1 MNIDKLKSIIEKK
14 VKQTGVTHQH
24 VYDMYFFERFLYRL
38 SLSEYRNNFIFKGGF
53 LLENI
58 MGIDVRTTMDID
70 LKIEK
75 IELERDKLIEIF
87 VNISNINGN
96 DDIIYEVV
104 KITNILAGQKY
115 DGFSVHMEAKLKN
128 VKKRFCIDVA
138 TGDIITP
145 NAQKYTYVSK
155 IDESKFQIY
164 SYNKETIIAE
174 KFETLIAKG
183 LDNSRSKDLYDI
195 YILMNSDINTRYLK
209 AALINTFINR
219 KNKYEKK
226 YIQERIKLIVKSDNI
241 KNLFERYVLSH
252 SFARNVKFCDVEKAI
267 YKIEDH
273 ITNIEKVQI
282 NEYNVK
288 LHIVRHGQDDINK
301 VGGWS
306 SNHLTEEGIREIEA
320 LTNFVDDDYDLFI
333 SSDLNRAKE
342 SSLILNEKLKMNIIY
357 DDQFRE
363 TNNGDLKD
371 LTKEE
376 FNKKYPGLYYSSLQ
390 MDECYP
396 NGESPIEFYN
406 RIKKAFI
413 KLIETNKNKKIILVT
428 HGGVITVINC
438 LINGLPYSNLLKIV
452 PKTGTITKIK

>member
-1 MNIDKLKSIIEKK
+1 MGLGKIKSAVEKLSKNSAAQ
-14 VKQTGVTHQH
+14 VQTIW
-24 VYDMYFFERFLYRL
+24 DMYFFEHFLFRVAKSKYHK
-38 SLSEYRNNFIFKGGF
+38 NFVFKGGF
-53 LLENI
+53 LLES
-58 MGIDVRTTMDID
+58 MLGVQSRSTMDID
-70 LKIEK
+70 LKAEK
-75 IELERDKLIEIF
+75 INLVNDELEKIFKEIASI
-87 VNISNINGN
+87 NI
-96 DDIIYEVV
+96 DDEVV
-104 KITNILAGQKY
+104 YEIDKITDIAQEKKYGGKSIRILSKYYNIKKT
-115 DGFSVHMEAKLKN
+115 FS
-128 VKKRFCIDVA
+128 IDVA
-138 TGDIITP
+138 SGDIVTP
-145 NAQKYTYVSK
+145 FPSLHRYKSK
-155 IDESKFQIY
+155 INELEFDIL
-164 SYNKETIIAE
+164 SYTKETILAE
-174 KFETLIAKG
+174 KFEALVSKG
-183 LDNSRSKDLYDI
+183 LNNSRSKD
-195 YILMNSDINTRYLK
+195 ILDMHLLIEEGYNKEILN

-219 KNKYEKK
+219 QTTYNKNIIKVSKDVLESD
-226 YIQERIKLIVKSDNI
+226 RIKSLYENYAKKHYFSKDITFEDCYKSIQKFLNDIVFLDVVNI
-241 KNLFERYVLSH
+241 QRE
-252 SFARNVKFCDVEKAI
+252 
-267 YKIEDH
+267 
-273 ITNIEKVQI
+273 NIEI
-282 NEYNVK
+282 H
-288 LHIVRHGQDDINK
+288 LIRHGQDDINK

-306 SNHLTEEGIREIEA
+306 SNHLSEEGIREIEA
-320 LTNFVDDDYDLFI
+320 LINFVDDDYDLFI

-413 KLIETNKNKKIILVT
+413 KLLETNKNKKIILVT